1 MIVAHQARR
10 YAIPA
15 GACPCHRRHDDAVG
29 QCSESSPIDRI
40 NKAACL
46 DYRDHRLGSV
56 ASRTIR
62 TELDSLR
69 AALDWGMTEEGER
82 VVERMPDLV
91 LPPKGNN
98 RPRFLTRLEADR
110 LLPACNASHLR
121 LLVEIG
127 LHTGHGRVQSLR

>member
-1 MIVAHQARR
+1 MCRREITAGGSVELAYAHTALGNAYSQ
-10 YAIPA
+10 
-15 GACPCHRRHDDAVG
+15 DW
-29 QCSESSPIDRI
+29 PIDRI

-62 TELDSLR
+62 TELDSLC
-69 AALDWGMTEEGER
+69 AALHWGVTKDGER

-91 LPPKGNN
+91 LPPKSNA

-110 LLPACNASHLR
+110 LLAACNASHLR
-121 LLVEIG
+121 LFVEIG
-127 LHTGHGRVQSLR
+127 LHTGHGRVRSSR